1 MPTEIEKTRIMAW
14 ARALKSGQYAQVQE
28 VLTDGSGYCCLGVA
42 CEVAIQDGLNLTKE
56 LVAADESD
64 FDEDEDRYQYDGE
77 GAVLP
82 RLVLGYYGFQSTN
95 PLLAKV
101 KVDRWDNVT
110 DSCVWS
116 GEYRKVPASELN
128 DSFGWSFDR
137 IADAVIAVYIN
148 GDDLPEVIR
157 ESY

>member
-14 ARALKSGQYAQVQE
+14 ARALKSGQYAQIQE

-64 FDEDEDRYQYDGE
+64 FDEDRYQYNGE

-82 RLVLGYYGFQSTN
+82 GLVLGYYGLQSTN

-110 DSCVWS
+110 ESYVWS

-128 DSFGWSFDR
+128 DSFGWTFGQ
-137 IADAVIAVYIN
+137 IADVIVDVYVN

-157 ESY
+157 ESV